1 MKKFFALCGIV
12 ATLLV
17 ACEAVDNKT
26 NTPEETPSFTITSKT
41 DVSINA
47 GSTMGFIT
55 YTINTPVEGATIEA
69 TADVEWIGSFDYSQM
84 GKIGYKVEAN
94 TSYDAREGKV
104 TVSYNGTSVVIA
116 LTQAGK
122 VRPEE
127 IAVNVDYALGHYFG
141 DYANINYNYYLVLST
156 SDYDADGSFYAA
168 GEKFFLDIY
177 AEERPEDY
185 NNIRVPNG
193 VYTFNPNNDGKAGTF
208 LESYSLYKKYD
219 ISGTQVEE
227 RAYSEGTLTVTDDM
241 IKLEVVFADETNLY
255 VVTYNG
261 DYTMMDKRSEVG
273 AIY

>member
-26 NTPEETPSFTITSKT
+26 NTPEETSSFTITSKT
-41 DVSINA
+41 DISINA

-69 TADVEWIGSFDYSQM
+69 TADAEWIGSFDYSQM

-122 VRPEE
+122 ARPEE
-127 IAVNVDYALGHYFG
+127 ITVNVDYALGHYFG

-156 SDYDADGSFYAA
+156 SDYDANGSFYAA

-208 LESYSLYKKYD
+208 LQSYSLYKKYD
-219 ISGTQVEE
+219 ISGAEVDE

-241 IKLEVVFADETNLY
+241 IKLEVVFDDEINLY

-261 DYTMMDKRSEVG
+261 DHTMIDKRSECG

>member
-17 ACEAVDNKT
+17 ACEKS
-26 NTPEETPSFTITSKT
+26 NTPEETPSFTITSNT
-41 DVSINA
+41 DISISA

-55 YTINTPVEGATIEA
+55 YTIDTPVEGATIEA

-122 VRPEE
+122 ARPEE
-127 IAVNVDYALGHYFG
+127 ITVNVDYALGHYYG
-141 DYANINYNYYLVLST
+141 DYANTNYNYYLALST

-219 ISGTQVEE
+219 ISGAEVNQ

-241 IKLEVVFADETNLY
+241 IKLEVVFADEINLY

-261 DYTMMDKRSEVG
+261 DYTMMDKRSECG

>member
-26 NTPEETPSFTITSKT
+26 NTPEETSSFTITSKT
-41 DVSINA
+41 DISINA

-168 GEKFFLDIY
+168 GEKFFLDVY

-219 ISGTQVEE
+219 ISGKQVEE

-261 DYTMMDKRSEVG
+261 DYTMIDKRSECG

>member
-17 ACEAVDNKT
+17 ACEKS
-26 NTPEETPSFTITSKT
+26 NTPEETPSFTITSNT
-41 DVSINA
+41 DISISA

-55 YTINTPVEGATIEA
+55 YTIDTPVEGATIEA

-122 VRPEE
+122 ARPEE
-127 IAVNVDYALGHYFG
+127 ITVNVDYALGHYFG
-141 DYANINYNYYLVLST
+141 DYANTNYNYYLALST

-219 ISGTQVEE
+219 INGAEVNQ

-241 IKLEVVFADETNLY
+241 IKLEVVFADEINLY

-261 DYTMMDKRSEVG
+261 DYTMMDKRSECG

>member
-41 DVSINA
+41 DISINA

-219 ISGTQVEE
+219 INGYQVEE
-227 RAYSEGTLTVTDDM
+227 RSYSEGTLTVTDDM

-261 DYTMMDKRSEVG
+261 DYTMIDKRSECG

>member
-26 NTPEETPSFTITSKT
+26 NTPEETSSFTITSKT
-41 DVSINA
+41 DISISD

-84 GKIGYKVEAN
+84 GKIAYKVEAN

-104 TVSYNGTSVVIA
+104 TVSYNGSSVVIA
-116 LTQAGK
+116 FTQAGK
-122 VRPEE
+122 ARPEE

-156 SDYDADGSFYAA
+156 SDYDANGSFYAA

-193 VYTFNPNNDGKAGTF
+193 VYTYNPNNDGKAGTF
-208 LESYSLYKKYD
+208 LQSYSLYKKYD
-219 ISGTQVEE
+219 ISGAEVDE

-241 IKLEVVFADETNLY
+241 IKLEVVFDDEINLY

-261 DYTMMDKRSEVG
+261 DYTMLDKRSESG

>member
-41 DVSINA
+41 DISINA

-94 TSYDAREGKV
+94 TSYDTREGKV

-219 ISGTQVEE
+219 ISGAQVEE
-227 RAYSEGTLTVTDDM
+227 RVYSEGTLTVTDDM

>member
-26 NTPEETPSFTITSKT
+26 NTPEETSSFTITSKT
-41 DVSINA
+41 DISISD

-84 GKIGYKVEAN
+84 GKIAYKVEAN

-116 LTQAGK
+116 FTQAGK
-122 VRPEE
+122 ARPEE

-156 SDYDADGSFYAA
+156 SDYDATGSFYAA

-193 VYTFNPNNDGKAGTF
+193 VYTYNPNNDGKAGTF
-208 LESYSLYKKYD
+208 LQSYSLYKKYD
-219 ISGTQVEE
+219 ISGAEVDQ

-241 IKLEVVFADETNLY
+241 IKLEVVFADEINLY

-261 DYTMMDKRSEVG
+261 DHTMMDKRSECG

>member
-41 DVSINA
+41 DISINA
-47 GSTMGFIT
+47 GSTMGFIN

-84 GKIGYKVEAN
+84 GRIGYKVEAN

-219 ISGTQVEE
+219 INGTQVEE
-227 RAYSEGTLTVTDDM
+227 RSYSEGTLTVTDDM
-241 IKLEVVFADETNLY
+241 IKLEVVFDDEINLY

-261 DYTMMDKRSEVG
+261 DYTMIDKRSEVG

>member
-41 DVSINA
+41 DISINA

-156 SDYDADGSFYAA
+156 SDYDANGSFYAA

-219 ISGTQVEE
+219 ISGAQVEE

-261 DYTMMDKRSEVG
+261 DYTMIDKRSECG

>member
-17 ACEAVDNKT
+17 ACEKS
-26 NTPEETPSFTITSKT
+26 NTPEETPSFTITSNT
-41 DVSINA
+41 DISISA

-55 YTINTPVEGATIEA
+55 YTIDTPVEGATIEA

-122 VRPEE
+122 ARPEE
-127 IAVNVDYALGHYFG
+127 ITVNVDYALGHYYG
-141 DYANINYNYYLVLST
+141 DYANINYNYYLALST
-156 SDYDADGSFYAA
+156 SDYDANGSFYAA

-185 NNIRVPNG
+185 SHIRVPNG
-193 VYTFNPNNDGKAGTF
+193 VYTFNPDNDGRAGTF
-208 LESYSLYKKYD
+208 LESYSIYKEYD
-219 ISGTQVEE
+219 IYGSQIDEKVYT
-227 RAYSEGTLTVTDDM
+227 EGTLTVTDDM
-241 IKLEVVFADETNLY
+241 IKLEVIFKDETDLY
-255 VVTYNG
+255 MVTFEG
-261 DYTMMDKRSEVG
+261 DYAMMDMRSTVG